1 MELSKLSWSQKWTL
15 VVSCLAV
22 ALVVGS
28 MAALYTSLADIA
40 IATGATQTQLT
51 WVVDGYT
58 LALACLLLPAGAL
71 GDRYGRR
78 GVLIAGLVVFAAASA
93 VPLFQS
99 GPVWVIAARALAG
112 VGAAFVM
119 PSTLSIMTATFPA
132 DQRSRAVGIWAGV
145 AGSGAILG
153 MLCSGLLLQWWSW
166 ESIFAGFTVGAATL
180 LIAAGT
186 LPESRQQSRHP
197 MDFVGSVSVVAAI
210 GLTVVALTEAPVK
223 GWTEPVV
230 LTLFGAGA
238 LATLVFVLV
247 ELRITYPLLQLR
259 LFGDRGFGSGTLSVG
274 LQFMVMF
281 GMAFLIVQYVQ
292 LIVGY
297 DAMQSALALAPVGI
311 PLLTFSA
318 LSSWLGRRIGL
329 RLLTV
334 PGLLLVAA
342 GLYLMSRLT
351 VDAVYIDILWPLLL
365 LGAGMGLC
373 MAPATT
379 AIVSATPE
387 EDQGVAAA
395 VNDAA
400 REVGAALG
408 IAVVGS
414 VLAAGYSSR
423 IEAVVAQLP
432 QPVREP
438 FSDSLAAALQVAP
451 KLGPSAQQ
459 LTESAKAAFIHGYGQ
474 AMLILAI
481 ASVVSAILLA
491 LWAPERET
499 AQREEAESAPY
510 GRHAKL
516 DDQLVEPT
524 AVG

>member
-1 MELSKLSWSQKWTL
+1 
-15 VVSCLAV
+15 
-22 ALVVGS
+22 
-28 MAALYTSLADIA
+28 
-40 IATGATQTQLT
+40 
-51 WVVDGYT
+51 
-58 LALACLLLPAGAL
+58 
-71 GDRYGRR
+71 
-78 GVLIAGLVVFAAASA
+78 
-93 VPLFQS
+93 
-99 GPVWVIAARALAG
+99 
-112 VGAAFVM
+112 
-119 PSTLSIMTATFPA
+119 
-132 DQRSRAVGIWAGV
+132 
-145 AGSGAILG
+145 
-153 MLCSGLLLQWWSW
+153 
-166 ESIFAGFTVGAATL
+166 
-180 LIAAGT
+180 
-186 LPESRQQSRHP
+186 
-197 MDFVGSVSVVAAI
+197 
-210 GLTVVALTEAPVK
+210 
-223 GWTEPVV
+223 
-230 LTLFGAGA
+230 
-238 LATLVFVLV
+238 VLV

-342 GLYLMSRLT
+342 GFYLMSRLT